1 MSYEDKHEK
10 VGRISTISIWSLSL
24 IVPSIIFIVSLPDM
38 YSLEVWIGMRIF
50 GFQVLQTIPLFSTT
64 VMYVRLL
71 YILKK
76 TKDVNEATNKKK
88 KSMAKMIQG
97 VVICL
102 VICNLPTMI
111 WILWWGEMLKQGTEE
126 ARRVVFDTAFGVHN
140 ITKISYK
147 IYWLIIKY

>member
-1 MSYEDKHEK
+1 
-10 VGRISTISIWSLSL
+10 
-24 IVPSIIFIVSLPDM
+24 
-38 YSLEVWIGMRIF
+38 
-50 GFQVLQTIPLFSTT
+50 
-64 VMYVRLL
+64 MYVVLL

-76 TKDVNEATNKKK
+76 KTDVNEATNKKK

-126 ARRVVFDTAFGVHN
+126 ARRVVAED
-140 ITKISYK
+140 
-147 IYWLIIKY
+147 IKKANAGKRAADRALMDYNDSRS